1 MREVRGTERADHRRT
16 APPATNMLCLLL
28 FRCLLFACPTR
39 LRTRVIIIEYAGYTD
54 VVYHDTLPNVSMDD
68 TVVRH
73 VITERYLEVVIMSTL
88 LVKV

>member
-28 FRCLLFACPTR
+28 FRCLLFSLVQ

-68 TVVRH
+68 TVVRY